1 MVMSVVSVCTTV
13 LVLAMHFADP
23 IPDVPLW
30 LEKLLLKENTKVGNK
45 MMDEDARND
54 KLEVMSVASLDGNQN
69 PNPSFIDKSEDN
81 QQNLDKEKW
90 KKLARIV
97 NKVFF
102 VIFVAA
108 YVVMIVCCAVI
119 WSKPNPPPTN
129 PTSWINQP

>member
-13 LVLAMHFADP
+13 LGLAMHFADH

-30 LEKLLLKENTKVGNK
+30 LEKLLLKKNTKVGNK
-45 MMDEDARND
+45 MMDEDARNN

-69 PNPSFIDKSEDN
+69 PNPSFIEKSEDN

-108 YVVMIVCCAVI
+108 YVVMIVCCTVI
-119 WSKPNPPPTN
+119 WSKPNPPPTD